1 MSVKDNIT
9 MQKAI
14 TPAKKR
20 WHSYYELCK
29 PRVVFLMLI
38 TATVGM
44 CLATPGTIPLQPL
57 LFGILGIALAAA
69 SAAVINHLIDQKI
82 DAIMF
87 RTENR
92 PIPRGDITTT
102 QALYFAFILGA
113 IGLTILI
120 SFVNTLTAVL
130 TFVTLIG
137 YAVIY
142 TLFLKHAT
150 PQNIV
155 IGGLAGAMP
164 PLLGWTAITNQVD
177 ANSLLLVLIIFVW
190 TPPHFWAL
198 AIHRYDE
205 YAKAKIPMM
214 PVTHGIAHTKLQ
226 IMLYTIL
233 LLIVSI
239 LPYFTGMSGLLYVY
253 SAILLGLGFC
263 HYSWR
268 LLKAK
273 SDKKIAF
280 RTFIYSIYYLLG
292 LFIALMLDHYI
303 Q

>member
-1 MSVKDNIT
+1 MPTNNNMSAQQTISPP
-9 MQKAI
+9 Q
-14 TPAKKR
+14 KR
-20 WHSYYELCK
+20 WRAYYELCK
-29 PRVVFLMLI
+29 PRVVMLMLI
-38 TATVGM
+38 TAIVGM
-44 CLATPGTIPLQPL
+44 CLATPGKIPLQL
-57 LFGILGIALAAA
+57 LFFATLGIALAAA
-69 SAAVINHLIDQKI
+69 SAAVINHLIDRKI

-102 QALYFAFILGA
+102 QALYFALILGI

-120 SFVNTLTAVL
+120 SFVNTLTTIL

-177 ANSLLLVLIIFVW
+177 ANGLLLVLIIFVW

-214 PVTHGIAHTKLQ
+214 PVTHGIAYTKLQ

-233 LLIVSI
+233 LLIVS
-239 LPYFTGMSGLLYVY
+239 LFPYFTGMSGLTYAC

-263 HYSWR
+263 RYSWR
-268 LLKAK
+268 LFKEK
-273 SDKKIAF
+273 NDKKIAF
-280 RTFIYSIYYLLG
+280 RTFAYSIYYLLG
-292 LFIALMLDHYI
+292 LFIALMIDHYI